1 MKMNKESARKYIRQA
16 VVVVVAMMVGSII
29 TMFIKDTN
37 CVRSSTKVT
46 GNNYSEFQPLYEAYE
61 LVKKNYYETVDTRKL
76 VDGAINGMME
86 SLGDKHSIYF
96 DKESKEAFDSELSG
110 TYYGIGAEIKLNED
124 KTVSISKI
132 FDDSPAQKAGLK
144 VNDIFISIDKTSVE
158 GKNASEVASM
168 LKSSSAKKAVVVV
181 KRDGKKMTFEITKEN
196 ITLFSVSSEMLKSGD
211 NNVGYINVGIFGEKT
226 YLQFSNALK
235 KLESDNM
242 NSLIIDLR
250 GNSGGYLTTVTNM
263 LNMFIDNGKVIYK
276 MQTQKGITE
285 YKSSLSNGRNYKI
298 VILVDQD
305 SASASEIMAIAMKEQ
320 YGAVLVGEKTYGK
333 GTVQTTSDLSDGTMI
348 KYTIE
353 KWLTP
358 SGKCIDGEGI
368 IPDYEEKLNDE
379 YILSP
384 SNENDNQLQKALEL
398 LK

>member
-1 MKMNKESARKYIRQA
+1 MNKENARKYIRQA
-16 VVVVVAMMVGSII
+16 IVVVVSMMVGSII
-29 TMFIKDTN
+29 TMFIKDTT
-37 CVRSSTKVT
+37 CVSNGVKVT
-46 GNNYSEFQPLYEAYE
+46 GNSYSEFEPLYEAYE
-61 LVKKNYYETVDTRKL
+61 LVRKNYYESVDTEKL

-86 SLGDKHSIYF
+86 ALGDEHSIYF

-132 FDDSPAQKAGLK
+132 FDDSPAEKAGLK
-144 VNDIFISIDKTSVE
+144 VNDIFISIDGNSVE
-158 GKNASEVASM
+158 GKNATEVATM
-168 LKSSSAKKAVVVV
+168 LKSSNVKNAVVVI
-181 KRDGKKMTFEITKEN
+181 KRNDKEMTFNITKEN
-196 ITLFSVSSEMLKSGD
+196 ITLFSVSSEMLKSGN
-211 NNVGYINVGIFGEKT
+211 NNVGYINISIFGEKT
-226 YLQFSNALK
+226 YSQFSNALK

-242 NSLIIDLR
+242 DSLIIDLR

-263 LNMFIDNGKVIYK
+263 LNMFIDKGKVIYK

-285 YKSSLSNGRNYKI
+285 YKSNITNDRNYKI
-298 VILVDQD
+298 VILVDGN
-305 SASASEIMAIAMKEQ
+305 SASASEIMAAAMMEQ
-320 YGAVLVGEKTYGK
+320 YGAILVGERTYGK

-368 IPDYEEKLNDE
+368 TPDYEIKLDDT
-379 YILSP
+379 YFSSP
-384 SNENDNQLQKALEL
+384 SNENDSQLQKALEL

>member
-1 MKMNKESARKYIRQA
+1 MNKENARKYIRQA
-16 VVVVVAMMVGSII
+16 IVVVLSMMIGSII
-29 TMFIKDTN
+29 TMFIKDTT
-37 CVRSSTKVT
+37 CVSNGVKVT
-46 GNNYSEFQPLYEAYE
+46 GNSYSEFEPLYEAYE
-61 LVKKNYYETVDTRKL
+61 LVRKNYYESVDTEKL

-132 FDDSPAQKAGLK
+132 FDDSPAEKAGLK
-144 VNDIFISIDKTSVE
+144 VNDMFVSIDGKSVE
-158 GKNASEVASM
+158 GKNASEVATM
-168 LKSSSAKKAVVVV
+168 LKSSSVKKAIVVI
-181 KRDGKKMTFEITKEN
+181 KRDGKEMTFNITKEN
-196 ITLFSVSSEMLKSGD
+196 ITLFSVSSEMLKSGN
-211 NNVGYINVGIFGEKT
+211 NNVGYINVSIFGEKT
-226 YLQFSNALK
+226 YMQFSNALK

-242 NSLIIDLR
+242 SSLIIDLR

-263 LNMFIDNGKVIYK
+263 LNMFVDKGKVIYK

-285 YKSSLSNGRNYKI
+285 YKSNQTSNRNYKI
-298 VILVDQD
+298 VILVDGN
-305 SASASEIMAIAMKEQ
+305 SASASEIMAAAMKEQ

-358 SGKCIDGEGI
+358 IGKCIDGEGI
-368 IPDYEEKLNDE
+368 TPDVEEKLSDS
-379 YILSP
+379 YISSP
-384 SNENDNQLQKALEL
+384 SIENDNQLQRALEL